1 MKEKESKRVT
11 IDDFKAEVVSE
22 MLHFIYTGNV
32 SGKDIGKIAT
42 ELLAAADKYQL
53 ELLKRLCEERICS
66 TLKVTNCVEYLVF
79 GDMNQTFKLR
89 RMALSLAAENVAS
102 IIDTDVFKD
111 LFKQMP
117 ELAWEVMKAQ
127 NKK

>member
-1 MKEKESKRVT
+1 MFCRYSK
-11 IDDFKAEVVSE
+11 VSSVE
-22 MLHFIYTGNV
+22 FSEHRITWLRSACRNV
-32 SGKDIGKIAT
+32 STKDISKIAT

-53 ELLKRLCEERICS
+53 DLLKKLCEERLCS

-89 RMALSLAAENVAS
+89 SQALKLVAENVDS

-111 LFKQMP
+111 LFKQKP
-117 ELAWEVMKAQ
+117 ELALEVMKAVN
-127 NKK
+127 NK